1 MLCQISVPSL
11 VEAVKSLTNDQYPP
25 GDTEKED
32 TIDVQGLDIAYLA
45 LFRHI
50 VDDETHNQ
58 DPDIQALLFSKRGE
72 TSEAAALAQRLAK
85 SHSQHFS
92 GGLPIYSIR

>member
-1 MLCQISVPSL
+1 MPSL
-11 VEAVKSLTNDQYPP
+11 LQAVKNLTNDQYPS
-25 GDTEKED
+25 GDTPQEA
-32 TIDVQGLDIAYLA
+32 TIEVVGLDLAYLA

-58 DPDIQALLFSKRGE
+58 DPDIQAVLFSKRGE